1 MGVGG
6 CKRQILELGL
16 AVRFI
21 QPAPKESC
29 LTAHTSHAF
38 LHSSLMHHLLPFL
51 HHHQALVKDS
61 ASGGNHNLQDQSVQV
76 DFHKSNQILM
86 PFYKKRLWY
95 VKDGRRAV

>member
-1 MGVGG
+1 MGEMGVQQMSGCVGG

-38 LHSSLMHHLLPFL
+38 LHSSLIHQHLLFPHL
-51 HHHQALVKDS
+51 CHKEISCLVMVEESDTG
-61 ASGGNHNLQDQSVQV
+61 GGNHVS
-76 DFHKSNQILM
+76 K
-86 PFYKKRLWY
+86 
-95 VKDGRRAV
+95 